1 MRFKGLDLN
10 LLVALNALLE
20 ELSVSRA
27 AERMHVSQPA
37 MSASL
42 GRLRG
47 YFGDALLMIDG
58 KRMIPTP
65 LALRLKPHIGELLG
79 DVERMIAT
87 SGEFHPARSV
97 RHFRIG
103 ASDYI
108 ILVVFA
114 DLMQRLAE
122 TAPGL
127 SFEFF
132 PPSESITQM
141 LNQGQLDLLIVPEDH
156 MLRDQPWE
164 LLLDEAHVVAGWS
177 GNPLFERG
185 MTAADFDAAGHIAV
199 QIGVQFRASFAEANL
214 TRVGRQ
220 RRVEV
225 VISSFAAL
233 PDLLVNTGR
242 LALMHERMAKRA
254 ASHLPIAYAPTPFD
268 FPHMREVMQYHRTRA
283 DDPGLSWLRRELTA
297 HILAER

>member
-20 ELSVSRA
+20 ERSVSRA

-42 GRLRG
+42 GRLRI
-47 YFGDALLMIDG
+47 YFDDALLMIDG

-65 LALRLKPHIGELLG
+65 LAMRLHPHIAEVLG

-87 SGEFHPARSV
+87 SGEFHPSSSV

-114 DLMQRLAE
+114 DLMQRLAT
-122 TAPGL
+122 TAPGV

-132 PPSESITQM
+132 PPSEAITQM
-141 LNQGQLDLLIVPEDH
+141 LNQGQIDLLIVPEDH
-156 MLRDQPWE
+156 MLRDQPSE

-185 MTAADFDAAGHIAV
+185 LTTADFDRSGHVAV
-199 QIGVQFRASFAEANL
+199 QIGIQFRASFAEANL
-214 TRVGRQ
+214 ARAGRN

-225 VISSFAAL
+225 TISSFAAV
-233 PDLLVNTGR
+233 PELVVYTSR
-242 LALMHERMAKRA
+242 LALMHERMAARA
-254 ASHLPIAYAPTPFD
+254 ATHLPLAYAPLPFD
-268 FPHMREVMQYHRTRA
+268 FPTMREVMQFHRTRA
-283 DDPGLSWLRRELTA
+283 EDPGLRWLLRELK
-297 HILAER
+297 AEMAPKR